1 MPKKI
6 FYCVD
11 FHCPAGGAL
20 GYDGGRG
27 GRLGGRRRPGGYLRE
42 SDGEKAIGR
51 QLLDAINSSEIA
63 KNGIYI
69 AYPGRRT
76 AFTFTVDSFDSGVLT
91 LTDAVNGNKKIQD
104 FLRELRSVGVE
115 RISDITRI
123 VTVDDKTVD
132 GAWECSKI
140 NPPNSMGNIFIEMKK
155 IPDNTD
161 YKSEFGDLLRES
173 DNGTPVSDILVAY
186 KKLPEELKK
195 DVEQIATGPDG
206 VMVIKHKDGKFTV
219 VEDGKSV
226 MERVSA
232 DEVRK
237 SGKLGKKQVTVVT
250 KDEIGKLLSEC
261 DDADPEQMM
270 KEFVEKKRKCGVEED
285 EYRRPKNQ
293 PHNLHQVDEGED
305 IEEDEDVEEDEYRRP
320 KNQPH
325 NLHQIDEKDAP
336 TEYHNDFG
344 SDLLACAKGM
354 NDNDFNSAHVGVW
367 SGFGFNAVV
376 PTAFSG
382 SHVTLEPSDDNMLT
396 LPQFL
401 NGLKKIGVKKLSDVK
416 TLDIY
421 GEDSEYAGFEWDR
434 NPLMKVICLK
444 FSSKEGDPDPKDTFK
459 DFMSEEDSKNEF
471 EGESEKPF
479 ELNES
484 LVRFCDRLIR
494 G

>member
-11 FHCPAGGAL
+11 FHCPAGGML
-20 GYDGGRG
+20 GYDGGAG
-27 GRLGGRRRPGGYLRE
+27 GRLSGRRRSSGYLHE
-42 SDGEKAIGR
+42 SD
-51 QLLDAINSSEIA
+51 S
-63 KNGIYI
+63 
-69 AYPGRRT
+69 P
-76 AFTFTVDSFDSGVLT
+76 
-91 LTDAVNGNKKIQD
+91 
-104 FLRELRSVGVE
+104 
-115 RISDITRI
+115 
-123 VTVDDKTVD
+123 
-132 GAWECSKI
+132 
-140 NPPNSMGNIFIEMKK
+140 M
-155 IPDNTD
+155 
-161 YKSEFGDLLRES
+161 
-173 DNGTPVSDILVAY
+173 SDILATY

-195 DVEQIATGPDG
+195 DVEQIAISPDS

-219 VEDGKSV
+219 VEDGKPV

-232 DEVRK
+232 DEVKK

-250 KDEIGKLLSEC
+250 KDERSKMLSEC

-270 KEFVEKKRKCGVEED
+270 KEFVEKKRKCGVKED

-293 PHNLHQVDEGED
+293 PHNLHRVDE
-305 IEEDEDVEEDEYRRP
+305 
-320 KNQPH
+320 KN
-325 NLHQIDEKDAP
+325 AP

-354 NDNDFNSAHVGVW
+354 NDHDFNSAHVGVW
-367 SGFGFNAVV
+367 SGFGFHAVV
-376 PTAFSG
+376 PVGFSG

-401 NGLKKIGVKKLSDVK
+401 NGLKKTGIKKLSDVQ

-434 NPLMKVICLK
+434 NSIMNVICLK
-444 FSSKEGDPDPKDTFK
+444 FSSKNNTPNPKDMLK

-471 EGESEKPF
+471 EGESE

-484 LVRFCDRLIR
+484 MVRFCDRLIR

>member
-20 GYDGGRG
+20 GYGGGAG

-51 QLLDAINSSEIA
+51 QLLNALNALDNSEISTSKVFMSHPASPRRAIN
-63 KNGIYI
+63 
-69 AYPGRRT
+69 
-76 AFTFTVDSFDSGVLT
+76 FVVDSFDEGVLAIKWSGRGLQP
-91 LTDAVNGNKKIQD
+91 LTVKDFLEQLREAGVKKISEIIWIID
-104 FLRELRSVGVE
+104 ADGNLEISEVGM
-115 RISDITRI
+115 
-123 VTVDDKTVD
+123 
-132 GAWECSKI
+132 
-140 NPPNSMGNIFIEMKK
+140 PNSMRNIFLSMKK
-155 IPDNTD
+155 IADQTD
-161 YKSEFGDLLRES
+161 YKSKFNDLLRES
-173 DNGTPVSDILVAY
+173 DSTPVSDILAAY

-195 DVEQIATGPDG
+195 DMEQIAAGSDG
-206 VMVIKHKDGKFTV
+206 AVIVKHKGGEFTV
-219 VEDGKSV
+219 VEDGKPV
-226 MERVSA
+226 MKRASA

-250 KDEIGKLLSEC
+250 KDEIGKMLFED
-261 DDADPEQMM
+261 DDADPEKMM
-270 KEFVEKKRKCGVEED
+270 KEFVEKKEDGEVEED

-305 IEEDEDVEEDEYRRP
+305 IEDVEDVEEDEYRRP

-325 NLHQIDEKDAP
+325 NLHRVDEKDAP
-336 TEYHNDFG
+336 AEYHNDFG
-344 SDLLACAKGM
+344 SDMLACAKGM
-354 NDNDFNSAHVGVW
+354 NDHDFNSAHVGVW
-367 SGFGFNAVV
+367 SGFGFHAVV
-376 PTAFSG
+376 PVGFSS

-434 NPLMKVICLK
+434 NSIMKVICLK
-444 FSSKEGDPDPKDTFK
+444 FSSKKGDPDPKDTFK

-471 EGESEKPF
+471 EDESEKPF

>member
-20 GYDGGRG
+20 GYRGGPG

-42 SDGEKAIGR
+42 SE
-51 QLLDAINSSEIA
+51 SPVS
-63 KNGIYI
+63 
-69 AYPGRRT
+69 
-76 AFTFTVDSFDSGVLT
+76 
-91 LTDAVNGNKKIQD
+91 
-104 FLRELRSVGVE
+104 
-115 RISDITRI
+115 
-123 VTVDDKTVD
+123 
-132 GAWECSKI
+132 
-140 NPPNSMGNIFIEMKK
+140 NIFA
-155 IPDNTD
+155 
-161 YKSEFGDLLRES
+161 
-173 DNGTPVSDILVAY
+173 AY
-186 KKLPEELKK
+186 KELPEGLKK
-195 DVEQIATGPDG
+195 DVEQIATSPDG
-206 VMVIKHKDGKFTV
+206 VMAVKHKNGKFTV
-219 VEDGKSV
+219 VEDGKPV

-232 DEVRK
+232 DEVKK

-250 KDEIGKLLSEC
+250 KDELSKMLSEC
-261 DDADPEQMM
+261 DDADPEKMM

-293 PHNLHQVDEGED
+293 PHNLHRVDE
-305 IEEDEDVEEDEYRRP
+305 
-320 KNQPH
+320 KN
-325 NLHQIDEKDAP
+325 AP

-354 NDNDFNSAHVGVW
+354 NDHDFNSAHVGVW
-367 SGFGFNAVV
+367 SGFGFHAVV
-376 PTAFSG
+376 PVGFSG

-401 NGLKKIGVKKLSDVK
+401 NGLKKIGIKKLSDVK

-434 NPLMKVICLK
+434 NSIMKVICLK
-444 FSSKEGDPDPKDTFK
+444 FSSKNNTPNPKDMLK

-471 EGESEKPF
+471 EGESE

-484 LVRFCDRLIR
+484 MVRFCDRLIR